1 VNAADSNIFMDVLP
15 KKDCFMAY
23 LRFSFENLKRADE
36 SK

>member
-1 VNAADSNIFMDVLP
+1 MDVLP

-36 SK
+36 SKW